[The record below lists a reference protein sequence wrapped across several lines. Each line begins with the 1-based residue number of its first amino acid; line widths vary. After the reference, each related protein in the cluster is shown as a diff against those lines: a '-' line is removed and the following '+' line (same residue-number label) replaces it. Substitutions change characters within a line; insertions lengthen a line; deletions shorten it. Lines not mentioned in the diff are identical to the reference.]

1 MRNHISAF
9 GSSLMLGFAVF
20 VLPAQDTGA
29 ASAAAR
35 LAARRLAESGGAAA
49 VPAADASAT
58 NTADAGTATAT
69 DTGMTNAAD
78 AGVTNAVITGATTN
92 AAADPEEIARKA
104 RLAAAAKELQAAAKL
119 PGSLVLLQNITQ
131 KNIFN
136 PNRQPWTG
144 DVPPPRQVVT
154 ETFTLRGTSEKKG
167 KGFLAM
173 FEGNG
178 VPNFPPTRCVG
189 DLINGYKIKAITETN
204 VTVIDT
210 KSTNNA
216 EQVWHIPG
224 EGQQGVTRTDGG
236 PWKPAYYTPEY
247 VSFSRPRQ
255 ADAGLPGP
263 SQFPMPQPMIAA
275 DTGPVAFTFGDT
287 SGQDNSQGFN
297 QRNRNR
303 GGGGGGGNRRGGGG
317 GNFGG
322 GFGVGGNTQFAPPA
336 PPPDP
341 NAPIDPAVLARLRAQ
356 RAAEG
361 Q

>member
-1 MRNHISAF
+1 MKNHIIAF
-9 GSSLMLGFAVF
+9 GSSLMLGFAGF
-20 VLPAQDTGA
+20 VLSAQDT
-29 ASAAAR
+29 STDPIAAR
-35 LAARRLAESGGAAA
+35 LAAQRLAESGGAAA

-69 DTGMTNAAD
+69 DTGMTNATD
-78 AGVTNAVITGATTN
+78 TGASTN
-92 AAADPEEIARKA
+92 AAADPEAIARKA
-104 RLAAAAKELQAAAKL
+104 RLAAAEKELAAAAKL

-131 KNIFN
+131 KNIFD
-136 PNRQPWTG
+136 PRRQPWAG
-144 DVPPPRQVVT
+144 ERPPVRQVAKENVYYSGAT
-154 ETFTLRGTSEKKG
+154 EKIG
-167 KGFLAM
+167 KGFLAT

-178 VPNFPPTRCVG
+178 VPSYPPSRCVG
-189 DLINGYKIKAITETN
+189 DTINGFKIKDITLTN

-216 EQVWHIPG
+216 EQVWNIPG
-224 EGQQGVTRTDGG
+224 AGGQQGVTRDDNG

-247 VSFSRPRQ
+247 ATYSRQRQ
-255 ADAGLPGP
+255 ADAGPP
-263 SQFPMPQPMIAA
+263 APNQFPMTQPMMA

-287 SGQDNSQGFN
+287 SGQDNSQGYN

-303 GGGGGGGNRRGGGG
+303 NNGGGGGRGGRGGGG
-317 GNFGG
+317 FGGFGG
-322 GFGVGGNTQFAPPA
+322 GNANFAPPA